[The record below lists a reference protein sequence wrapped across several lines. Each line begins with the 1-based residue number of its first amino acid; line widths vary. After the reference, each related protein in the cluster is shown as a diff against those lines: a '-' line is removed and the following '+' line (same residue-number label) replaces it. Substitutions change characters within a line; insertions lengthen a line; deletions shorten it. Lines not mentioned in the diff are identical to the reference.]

1 MLEFAW
7 MSHPE
12 YLQYDSVQADCE
24 SHVSNFVMPKEAY
37 EEEARRK
44 LLPKVSDDTVAYEE
58 FDAFEDVGGGDG
70 PLVGISPTDA
80 PLNTTPDDEFEGG
93 EIEAEGATAATDG
106 DFDDMASAFSSD
118 FEEDKTSSDE
128 FDPEEES
135 SDIETA
141 METSMSKANS
151 ALAKTK
157 STKRTSPKRKL
168 KRRS

>member
-1 MLEFAW
+1 
-7 MSHPE
+7 
-12 YLQYDSVQADCE
+12 
-24 SHVSNFVMPKEAY
+24 
-37 EEEARRK
+37 
-44 LLPKVSDDTVAYEE
+44 
-58 FDAFEDVGGGDG
+58 
-70 PLVGISPTDA
+70 
-80 PLNTTPDDEFEGG
+80 
-93 EIEAEGATAATDG
+93 
-106 DFDDMASAFSSD
+106 MASAFSSD